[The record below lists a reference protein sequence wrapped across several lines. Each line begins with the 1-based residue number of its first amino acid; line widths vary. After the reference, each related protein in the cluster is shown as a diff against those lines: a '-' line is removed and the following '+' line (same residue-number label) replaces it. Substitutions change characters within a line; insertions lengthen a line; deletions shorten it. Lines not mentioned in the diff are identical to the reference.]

1 MPSRPRLCFR
11 KINDW
16 QESSDKDFLGQTGEG
31 FAGAQPRSRQR
42 QAVGDLFITVR
53 IGGMP

>member
-31 FAGAQPRSRQR
+31 FAGAQPKRRQR